1 VDGCQADESIGDC
14 CLMKKLLYVPVIHV
28 ESDMGGISSTIDKRS
43 EEVCGKQRWE
53 MHKQTVTTFWDQIEG
68 YFKKLDAGNLRIY
81 QDGLMADGE
90 LGQKIIREGAGQGS
104 RNYRIVLDL
113 INNGGEIRKTED
125 IALLKE
131 EYARILK
138 LAQSKSLWE
147 RTTAYIGYRV
157 HKDQLME
164 KRDRFIAKTINET
177 LKEKEGGVLF
187 IGAFHDVL
195 PYFDKDIV
203 VEKIKNREKV
213 RDYFKLLISGGNEE
227 KFNQLAEY
235 LTAEVQGSGLIE
247 D

>member
-1 VDGCQADESIGDC
+1 
-14 CLMKKLLYVPVIHV
+14 
-28 ESDMGGISSTIDKRS
+28 MGGISSTIDKRS
-43 EEVCGKQRWE
+43 AEVCGRKRWE
-53 MHKQTVTTFWDQIEG
+53 KHKQTVTAFWDQIEG
-68 YFKKLDAGNLRIY
+68 YFKKLDARNLKIY

-90 LGQKIIREGAGQGS
+90 LGIKIIREVAGQGS

-147 RTTAYIGYRV
+147 RTTAYIGYKV

-177 LKEKEGGVLF
+177 LKEEERAVLF

-195 PYFDKDIV
+195 PHFARDIA
-203 VEKIKNREKV
+203 VEEIKNHEKV
-213 RDYFKLLISGGNEE
+213 RDYFKLLVSGGNEE

-235 LTAEVQGSGLIE
+235 LISRV
-247 D
+247 

>member
-1 VDGCQADESIGDC
+1 
-14 CLMKKLLYVPVIHV
+14 
-28 ESDMGGISSTIDKRS
+28 MGTISSTIDKRS
-43 EEVCGKQRWE
+43 AEVCGRQRWE
-53 MHKQTVTTFWDQIEG
+53 KHKQTVTTFWDHIEG
-68 YFKKLDAGNLRIY
+68 YFKKPDARNLKIY

-90 LGQKIIREGAGQGS
+90 LGQKIIREVAGQGS

-147 RTTAYIGYRV
+147 RTTAYIGYKV

-177 LKEKEGGVLF
+177 LKEEEKAVLF

-195 PYFDKDIV
+195 PHFASDIA
-203 VEKIKNREKV
+203 VEEIKNSEKV
-213 RDYFKLLISGGNEE
+213 RDYFTLLVSGGNEE

-235 LTAEVQGSGLIE
+235 LMLKI
-247 D
+247 